1 MKIGLDIGGSHIAIG
16 VVNDENELLQKYEKD
31 IKISES
37 TNPEKYLL
45 DNIIMLIKDMF
56 CKIDKNKVDLIGVAC
71 PGNIQNGKVIRAAN
85 LNIKNLEIAKELE
98 NEFNIKTVVRNDGK
112 CAALA
117 EKNVGIMKDYQ
128 NACFLILGTGVGGAV
143 FMDGEM
149 ILPKRESGFEIG
161 HTVIDIN
168 GEKCTCGRFGCFE
181 TLCSMRKFK
190 RDIIE
195 KLQLSSNITGIEI
208 RQLLEDKNTYN
219 LVQDIINSFLHN
231 LSIGIANLVRMFKPE
246 IVCIGGSFTHYESI
260 LLDKLKEEL
269 EKEVALFNSN
279 ALPKILM
286 ATLKNDAGIIGSTI
300 V

>member
-16 VVNDENELLQKYEKD
+16 VINDENKLLQKYEKD

-45 DNIIMLIKDMF
+45 DNIIMLIEDMIGKIGKD
-56 CKIDKNKVDLIGVAC
+56 KIDLIGIAC
-71 PGNIQNGKVIRAAN
+71 PGNIQNGKIISAKN

-98 NEFNIKTVVRNDGK
+98 NKFNIKTVVRNDGK

-117 EKNVGIMKDYQ
+117 EKSIGVIKDLK

-143 FMDGEM
+143 FIDGEM

-161 HTVIDIN
+161 HMVIDIN

-195 KLQLSSNITGIEI
+195 KLQLSQSITGIEI
-208 RQLLEDKNTYN
+208 RQLLEDKNTYK

-246 IVCIGGSFTHYESI
+246 AVCIGGSFTHYESI
-260 LLDKLKEEL
+260 LLDKLKKEL

-279 ALPKILM
+279 DLPQILM
-286 ATLKNDAGIIGSTI
+286 ATLKNDAGIIGATI
-300 V
+300 L